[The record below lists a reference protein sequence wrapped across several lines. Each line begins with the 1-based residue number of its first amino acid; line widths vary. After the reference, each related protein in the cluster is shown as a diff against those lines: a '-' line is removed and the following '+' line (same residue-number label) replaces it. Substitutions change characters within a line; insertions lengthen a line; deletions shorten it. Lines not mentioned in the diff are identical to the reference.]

1 MPTETQIASMFS
13 ARKKRR
19 EPLLQA
25 MTQVRQAYHG
35 DLILPMP
42 DMGKEEGSY
51 VANLVQS
58 GIDNIGARVASTVPQ
73 IDTYPVDPSSRAS
86 IRKAR
91 TRKRALLAWWE
102 RNELPRLM
110 MARRARHL
118 IAYGCN
124 VMTVRYN
131 SAKPWPVW
139 EMRHPLETYPSDDLS
154 PTDLTPRNVVF
165 HRRVTREYLRG
176 KGWPTPPGTTD
187 QWGGQEKFDLLEY
200 MDATEH
206 VLCVSDP
213 STRTVTPIMR
223 REHRVGRTPVV
234 VSQRVSLDQP
244 MGQFNQVVGMYGL
257 QAKLMALEL
266 IAVEKGIFP
275 DTYLVSRPGE
285 QARYISGPYDGR
297 SGRVNEIEGGD
308 VKEIVSQPTYLA
320 TQMIDRLERAQR
332 VTAGIPA
339 EFGGESGSNI
349 RTGRRGDAVLSAVID
364 MPIKEGQDALAA
376 ALEVENELAA
386 RVALAWMPDKQLT
399 YIGDFGGRARS
410 KKNLT
415 FTPRQIFG
423 ETQVNRVTYP
433 FSGSDIQ
440 GQTAIIGQ
448 MTGIGLLSTETA
460 RHLHP
465 YIDDPES
472 EKDLMQAETI
482 ERSLMAGV
490 QQAAAT
496 GALPVPR
503 LVQLWALVREDKKE
517 LGEAIQQINE
527 EMLEEMKAQQAEQQ
541 QGQAPPGMPQPGA
554 GGPLAG
560 VNPMEPESQ
569 VQQPEPIRDMASLV
583 TSLRKTSRPLISNR
597 ER

>member
-1 MPTETQIASMFS
+1 MPTEAQISALFE
-13 ARKKRR
+13 ARKNKR
-19 EPLLQA
+19 EPLLQKMA
-25 MTQVRQAYHG
+25 EVRQAYHG
-35 DLILPMP
+35 DLTLPMP

-73 IDTYPVDPSSRAS
+73 IDTFPTDPSSRAS
-86 IRKAR
+86 IRRAR
-91 TRKRALLAWWE
+91 TRKRALHAWWE

-110 MARRARHL
+110 MSRRARHL

-124 VMTVRYN
+124 VMTIRHN
-131 SAKPWPVW
+131 SAKPYPVW

-154 PTDLTPRNVVF
+154 PTDLCPSNVIF
-165 HRRVTREYLRG
+165 HRKVTREYLKG
-176 KGWPTPPGTTD
+176 KGWPAPEGGS
-187 QWGGQEKFDLLEY
+187 QWAEGEKFDLLEY

-213 STRTVTPIMR
+213 ATRTVIPILR
-223 REHRVGRTPVV
+223 IAHRVGKTPVV
-234 VSQRVSLDQP
+234 VTQRVSLDLP

-275 DTYLVSRPGE
+275 DTYLISRPGE

-376 ALEVENELAA
+376 ALQVENELAA
-386 RVALAWMPDKQLT
+386 RVALAWMPDRQLT
-399 YIGDFGGRARS
+399 YIGDFGGRARN

-415 FTPRQIFG
+415 FTPRQIFA
-423 ETQVNRVTYP
+423 ETQVNRVSYP
-433 FSGSDIQ
+433 FSGSDVQ

-465 YIDDPES
+465 YVDDPEA

-482 ERSLMAGV
+482 ERTLMAGV

-503 LVQLWALVREDKKE
+503 LVQLWELVRTDRME
-517 LGEAIQQINE
+517 LGEAIQKINQ
-527 EMLEEMKAQQAEQQ
+527 EMRDEMQAQQAEQQ
-541 QGQAPPGMPQPGA
+541 AGQAPPASPQPGA

-560 VNPMEPESQ
+560 TNPMEPEPQ
-569 VQQPEPIRDMASLV
+569 VRQPEPIRDMASLI
-583 TSLRKTSRPLISNR
+583 TNIRKTSRPVTR
-597 ER
+597 GG